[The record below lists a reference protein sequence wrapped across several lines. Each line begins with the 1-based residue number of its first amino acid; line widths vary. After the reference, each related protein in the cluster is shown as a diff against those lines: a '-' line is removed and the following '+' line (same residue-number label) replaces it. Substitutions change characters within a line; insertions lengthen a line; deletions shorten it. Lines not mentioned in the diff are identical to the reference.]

1 MSKQDR
7 QGIRS
12 PADLERKYD
21 LASIVGLKK
30 AVKNSE
36 EGLNKVDSILHSF
49 VLSTIGTIGNLREQ
63 IDSNIT
69 TWFYSGIPTLSSL
82 PASEWN
88 TDDIMYT
95 HMGDLYYDQSVGN
108 AYRFVAN
115 KNEYNVEYSWELIND
130 RAVAESLAIADSM
143 SDAIDN
149 KRRIFVTQ
157 PVPPYDNG
165 DLWLKEKDIFI
176 CQIAKATGQ
185 YEDEDFIIATAYT
198 EGTMAK
204 KMGDVLQILKG
215 SVTTIRKN
223 VDSVESVVTS
233 LVNDVA
239 EAESSIKQT
248 ADGLQSKVS
257 KGEVISEINQS
268 AEEVKI
274 KGKKISLEGT
284 VTVNEKFKILDDGS
298 MRATNGS
305 FEGTINSPSATMTLT
320 LILS

>member
-1 MSKQDR
+1 
-7 QGIRS
+7 
-12 PADLERKYD
+12 
-21 LASIVGLKK
+21 
-30 AVKNSE
+30 
-36 EGLNKVDSILHSF
+36 
-49 VLSTIGTIGNLREQ
+49 
-63 IDSNIT
+63 
-69 TWFYSGIPTLSSL
+69 
-82 PASEWN
+82 
-88 TDDIMYT
+88 
-95 HMGDLYYDQSVGN
+95 MGDLYYDQSVGN